1 MGTDVVAILDEA
13 LGLGDVIVVVRGPGS
28 IAEVMGDL
36 GLRRSGEWLM
46 LGQEGGSHVHL
57 KAADLASAR
66 FVHLEGRNAALKFL
80 DGSGAEMV
88 QVSFRGT
95 NPGRAERYDAARV
108 EAVRARFGHWGGK

>member
-13 LGLGDVIVVVRGPGS
+13 VGLGDVIVVVRGPGS
-28 IAEVMGDL
+28 ITEVMGDL
-36 GLRRSGEWLM
+36 GLRRSGEWLT

-108 EAVRARFGHWGGK
+108 EAVRSRFGHWGDG